1 MWNKLLLFSAFLL
14 FLYHP
19 ALADACKRDCN
30 KACCSKVLGKRICEP
45 VCKSSCEATKAT
57 CQVTGGS
64 VRLPGIP
71 SPVVV
76 VQQLLTQSCAAAF
89 DSITKGVIFGQGF
102 NAAGSNLPIE
112 EARALLIQAQ
122 LFDPSE
128 FNNVTI
134 RWCRLNN
141 ASGMAP
147 DRNIICLSEGFWG
160 EDTTTLAILLAHEM
174 THIRQYRSKGTDE
187 FKCLYSQEYVRCGGC
202 QNMDNTYEADAYRFE
217 DHTKEV
223 LQTFSQSKSQST
235 RSCITSE
242 GNCSISALATV
253 GFPCYCISDH
263 GQVWG
268 TTAD

>member
-1 MWNKLLLFSAFLL
+1 MLNKLLLVLAFLL
-14 FLYHP
+14 CLYHP
-19 ALADACKRDCN
+19 AYADACNKDCN
-30 KACCSKVLGKRICEP
+30 KACCSKVLGKKFCEP
-45 VCKSSCEATKAT
+45 VCKSSCESAKAVCKGT
-57 CQVTGGS
+57 DGKVD
-64 VRLPGIP
+64 LPNIP

-89 DSITKGVIFGQGF
+89 DSITKGVILTQGF
-102 NAAGSNLPIE
+102 NAAGSGSPIN
-112 EARALLIQAQ
+112 EARDLLIQAQ
-122 LFDPSE
+122 LFDPRE

-147 DRNIICLSEGFWG
+147 DRNFICLSEGFWG
-160 EDTTTLAILLAHEM
+160 EDTATLATLLAHEM
-174 THIRQYRSKGTDE
+174 THIRQYRSKGTDV

-223 LQTFSQSKSQST
+223 LQTFSQSKSQSS
-235 RSCITSE
+235 RSCVTNE
-242 GNCSISALATV
+242 GICSISGLATV